1 MLDLVLTGG
10 TVCDGTGS
18 PPFQADIGIKG
29 DRIESVGLSEQ
40 SEQSDLYDQYEQRA
54 EARITIDISGL
65 VVSPGFIDVHSH
77 SEFTLLADPRAE
89 GKLLQG
95 ITTEVNGNCGLSA
108 APLLGAALVQRE
120 ADLKEHG
127 IPERWGSFGEYFS
140 ILSARGPALNFATL
154 VGHGNIRASVMGY
167 VDHVP
172 TGEEL
177 GRMKALLE
185 EALDAGALGLSTGLI
200 YPPGIYSRPSEI
212 EALAAHGAD
221 FRKGKGK
228 GFVYASHMRSE
239 GDRLLESIR
248 ETLQVARASGAHV
261 NISHLKA
268 SDRTNWHKADE
279 AIGLLEDARAEGFSI
294 SCDRYPY
301 TASST
306 DLDAVLPAW
315 MYEGGAARELE
326 RLKDSGVRARLRR
339 ECPIEQDKAGAIV
352 VSSVQS
358 ARGRWMEGLSLA
370 AISERRGLDP
380 LDALCEVLVEEQL
393 RVGAIF
399 HVMSQENLD
408 KFLSLP
414 YCMVGSD
421 SSARSL
427 DGPTAKGKPH
437 PRGFGSFPRFISTRT
452 GWGGAMEEAVRKTC
466 GLPAEVFGLEGRGVI
481 KVGNFADLCVFDPE
495 EILDR
500 ATYEEPF
507 NAPSGIRH
515 VLVNGEICVQEGK
528 CTGTRAG
535 RAIGA

>member
-1 MLDLVLTGG
+1 MLDLVLFGG

-29 DRIESVGLSEQ
+29 DRIVSVALSE
-40 SEQSDLYDQYEQRA
+40 QYEQRG
-54 EARITIDISGL
+54 ESKQTLNISGL

-95 ITTEVNGNCGLSA
+95 ITTEINGNCGLSA
-108 APLLGAALVQRE
+108 APMLGDVIDQRE

-127 IPERWGSFGEYFS
+127 IAERWGSFGEYFS
-140 ILSARGPALNFATL
+140 ILAARGPALNFATL

-167 VDHVP
+167 LDRAP
-172 TGEEL
+172 TGQEML
-177 GRMKALLE
+177 SMKRLLE
-185 EALDAGALGLSTGLI
+185 DAVEAGALGLSTGLI
-200 YPPGIYSRPSEI
+200 YPPGIYSRPDEI
-212 EALAAHGAD
+212 EALATHGNAL
-221 FRKGKGK
+221 RE

-248 ETLQVARASGAHV
+248 ETLEVGRSSGARV

-268 SDRTNWHKADE
+268 SDKSNWHKAQE
-279 AIGLLEDARAEGFSI
+279 AIGLLEAARDEGI
-294 SCDRYPY
+294 KVSCDRYPY

-326 RLKDSGVRARLRR
+326 RLSSPEVRARLRR
-339 ECPIEQDKAGAIV
+339 ESPMDLDKAGVIV

-358 ARGRWMEGLSLA
+358 ARGRWMEGLTLA

-380 LDALCEVLVEEQL
+380 LDVLCEVLVEEQL

-399 HVMSQENLD
+399 HVMSQENMRG
-408 KFLSLP
+408 FLALP

-437 PRGFGSFPRFISTRT
+437 PRGFGSFPRFISSWE
-452 GWGGAMEEAVRKTC
+452 GPVEEAVRKAT

-481 KVGNFADLCVFDPE
+481 KAGYFADLCVFDPQTLE
-495 EILDR
+495 DR
-500 ATYEEPF
+500 ASYEEPF
-507 NAPSGIRH
+507 KAPSGIRH

-535 RAIGA
+535 KTLGA

>member
-1 MLDLVLTGG
+1 MHDLVLTGG

-18 PPFQADIGIKG
+18 PPFISDVGIKG
-29 DRIESVGLSEQ
+29 DKLSAVGIDLKGHRIIE
-40 SEQSDLYDQYEQRA
+40 
-54 EARITIDISGL
+54 ISGL

-108 APLLGAALVQRE
+108 APMLGDVINQRE
-120 ADLKEHG
+120 TDLKEHG
-127 IPERWGSFGEYFS
+127 IPERWGSFSEYFN
-140 ILSARGPALNFATL
+140 ILANRRPSLNYATL
-154 VGHGNIRASVMGY
+154 VGHGSLRASVMGY

-172 TGEEL
+172 TPDEL
-177 GRMKALLE
+177 KRMKGLLE
-185 EALDAGALGLSTGLI
+185 DAVGAGALGLSTGLI
-200 YPPGIYSRPSEI
+200 YPPGIYSKPPEI
-212 EALAAHGAD
+212 EALATHGNAL
-221 FRKGKGK
+221 RE

-248 ETLQVARASGAHV
+248 ETLDVGRASGARV

-268 SDRTNWHKADE
+268 SDRSNWHKAGE
-279 AIGLLEDARAEGFSI
+279 AISLLEAARDEGLKV

-315 MYEGGAARELE
+315 MYEGGSVQEL
-326 RLKDSGVRARLRR
+326 ARLRDPGVR
-339 ECPIEQDKAGAIV
+339 QRLRTESPIDPDKAGVIV

-358 ARGRWMEGLSLA
+358 EGNRWMEGLSLDVIA
-370 AISERRGLDP
+370 GRMGLDP
-380 LDALCEVLVEEQL
+380 LEALCEVLVEEEL

-399 HVMSQENLD
+399 HVMSQENMRG
-408 KFLSLP
+408 FLELP

-421 SSARSL
+421 SSARCF
-427 DGPTAKGKPH
+427 DGITAKGKPH
-437 PRGFGSFPRFISTRT
+437 PRGFGSFPRFISEWK
-452 GWGGAMEEAVRKTC
+452 GSLEEAVRKTC
-466 GLPAEVFGLEGRGVI
+466 GLPAEVFGLEGRGVL
-481 KVGNFADLCVFDPE
+481 KEGRYADLCVFDPGE
-495 EILDR
+495 LQDR
-500 ATYEEPF
+500 ASYEEPF
-507 NAPSGIRH
+507 CAPTGIHH
-515 VLVNGEICVQEGK
+515 VIVNGELSVQDGK

>member
-29 DRIESVGLSEQ
+29 DRIFSIGEDSESRQ
-40 SEQSDLYDQYEQRA
+40 
-54 EARITIDISGL
+54 TIDISGL

-108 APLLGAALVQRE
+108 APLLGEAMAQRE

-140 ILSARGPALNFATL
+140 ILSERGPALNYATL

-167 VDHVP
+167 LDRAP
-172 TGEEL
+172 TGQEML
-177 GRMKALLE
+177 SMKRLLE
-185 EALDAGALGLSTGLI
+185 EAIGAGALGLSTGLI
-200 YPPGIYSRPSEI
+200 YPPGIYSKPDEI
-212 EALAAHGAD
+212 ESLVSHGKAL
-221 FRKGKGK
+221 RE

-248 ETLQVARASGAHV
+248 ETLEVGRASGARV

-268 SDRTNWHKADE
+268 SDQSNWHKAQE
-279 AIGLLEDARAEGFSI
+279 AIGLLEAARAEGI
-294 SCDRYPY
+294 RVSCDRYPY

-315 MYEGGAARELE
+315 MYEGGSVLELE
-326 RLKDSGVRARLRR
+326 RLGSPEVRARLRR
-339 ECPIEQDKAGAIV
+339 ESPIDPDKAGVIV

-358 ARGRWMEGLSLA
+358 EGNRWMEGLTLA

-380 LDALCEVLVEEQL
+380 LEALCEVLVEEQL

-399 HVMSQENLD
+399 HVMSQENMRG
-408 KFLSLP
+408 FLALP

-437 PRGFGSFPRFISTRT
+437 PRGFGSFPRFISEWE
-452 GWGGAMEEAVRKTC
+452 GSVEEAVRKAT

-481 KVGNFADLCVFDPE
+481 KAGNFADLCVFDPQTLE
-495 EILDR
+495 DR
-500 ATYEEPF
+500 ASYEEPF
-507 NAPSGIRH
+507 RAPAGILH
-515 VLVNGEICVQEGK
+515 VMVNGELSVRDGK

-535 RAIGA
+535 RAIMP